1 MSLDLDF
8 VRSQF
13 PALETGWAFFDNA
26 GGSQV
31 LRPVAE
37 RVADYLLT
45 TSVQTGA
52 SYQISQTATNRL
64 AEARQRMA
72 MLVNANR
79 PEEIVFGHSTTVLV
93 RFLATATASQL
104 RPGDEIV
111 VTDFDHESNIG
122 PWLTVLQDR
131 GIVFKAWEIDRD
143 TLQPDLE
150 ALDKLMGQRTRMVC
164 VTHASNIL
172 GTINPIRA
180 IADFVHARGARICVD
195 GVAYAPHRAIDVQ
208 ALDVDF
214 YVFSLYKTYG
224 PHLAVMYGR
233 HDHLLELDGLYH
245 YFYGKEKV
253 SAKLEPG
260 NPNYE
265 LAWGSA
271 AIVDYLERL
280 GDGKGR
286 RAIERAFEAIA
297 THEAGIGEQLL
308 SWLRARNDV
317 SVIGERGSASALR
330 VPTISFTVEGKAPSD
345 IIGRIDQA
353 KIGVRHGDF
362 HSRRLIEALNL
373 APGGPIRVS
382 MVHYNTQAE
391 VTRLIEALDGAM
403 R

>member
-8 VRSQF
+8 ARSQF
-13 PALETGWAFFDNA
+13 PALATGWAFLDNA

-31 LRPVAE
+31 LRPVAQ

-52 SYQISQTATNRL
+52 SYDISQTATQRL

-72 MLVNANR
+72 TLVNASR
-79 PEEIVFGHSTTVLV
+79 ADEIVFGHSTTVLV
-93 RFLATATASQL
+93 RFLATAMASQL
-104 RPGDEIV
+104 QPGDEIV

-122 PWLTVLQDR
+122 PWLTLKER
-131 GIVFKAWEIDRD
+131 GIVFKVWEIDQD
-143 TLQPDLE
+143 TLTPDLE
-150 ALDKLMGQRTRMVC
+150 ALDRLMGPRTRLVC

-172 GTINPIRA
+172 GTINPIRD
-180 IADFVHARGARICVD
+180 IADFVHARGAKICVD
-195 GVAYAPHRAIDVQ
+195 GVAYAPHRALDVQ

-233 HDHLLELDGLYH
+233 YAHLLELDGLYH

-271 AIVDYLERL
+271 AIVDYLETL
-280 GDGKGR
+280 GEGEGR
-286 RAIERAFEAIA
+286 PAIERAFAAIA
-297 THEAGIGEQLL
+297 DHEAKLSEQLL

-317 SVIGERGSASALR
+317 RIIGERASEPGLR
-330 VPTISFTVEGKAPSD
+330 VPTISFTVEGKASAD
-345 IIGRIDQA
+345 IVGQIDRA
-353 KIGVRHGDF
+353 KIGVRYGDF
-362 HSRRLIEALNL
+362 HSRRLIETLGL
-373 APGGPIRVS
+373 ASNGPIRVS
-382 MVHYNTQAE
+382 MVHYNTPAE
-391 VTRLIEALDGAM
+391 VARLIEALDGAL